1 MPGSIARNG
10 DWPGLKKSPGSPGL
24 FCASS
29 HPGFSAREQA
39 QLSMCGFAHLAAAP
53 ACYAGRMSQ
62 EKLVLFSI
70 LLGFALIALA
80 ALVLVIF
87 LP

>member
-1 MPGSIARNG
+1 MVTA
-10 DWPGLKKSPGSPGL
+10 WPEEKPRFAGAFLRFL
-24 FCASS
+24 TSS
-29 HPGFSAREQA
+29 FSAREQA
-39 QLSMCGFAHLAAAP
+39 QFALCNFAHSAATP

-62 EKLVLFSI
+62 EKLALFSI
-70 LLGFALIALA
+70 LLGFALIAVA

>member
-1 MPGSIARNG
+1 MVTVWPEEKPRFAGAFLRVLTSRFQYAARH
-10 DWPGLKKSPGSPGL
+10 
-24 FCASS
+24 SS
-29 HPGFSAREQA
+29 H
-39 QLSMCGFAHLAAAP
+39 LCNFAHSAAAP

-62 EKLVLFSI
+62 EKLALFSI
-70 LLGFALIALA
+70 LLGFALIAVA

>member
-1 MPGSIARNG
+1 MVIGRR
-10 DWPGLKKSPGSPGL
+10 KKAPVRRGFL
-24 FCASS
+24 RASS
-29 HPGFSAREQA
+29 HQGFSAREQA

-70 LLGFALIALA
+70 LLGLALIALA

>member
-1 MPGSIARNG
+1 MPGSTARNG
-10 DWPGLKKSPGSPGL
+10 DGQPKKSPASPGL
-24 FCASS
+24 FLRLLTSS
-29 HPGFSAREQA
+29 FSAREQA
-39 QLSMCGFAHLAAAP
+39 QFALCDSAHSAVPP
-53 ACYAGRMSQ
+53 ACYASRMSQ
-62 EKLVLFSI
+62 EKLVLFSM

>member
-1 MPGSIARNG
+1 MPGSTAKNG
-10 DWPGLKKSPGSPGL
+10 DGLAEEKAPVRRG
-24 FCASS
+24 FFYASS

-39 QLSMCGFAHLAAAP
+39 LFALCDFAHSAAAP
-53 ACYAGRMSQ
+53 ACYASRMSQ
-62 EKLVLFSI
+62 EKLALFSI
-70 LLGFALIALA
+70 LLGFALIAVA

>member
-1 MPGSIARNG
+1 MPGSTTRNG

-29 HPGFSAREQA
+29 HRGFSAREQA
-39 QLSMCGFAHLAAAP
+39 LFALCDFAHSAAAP

-80 ALVLVIF
+80 ALVFVIF